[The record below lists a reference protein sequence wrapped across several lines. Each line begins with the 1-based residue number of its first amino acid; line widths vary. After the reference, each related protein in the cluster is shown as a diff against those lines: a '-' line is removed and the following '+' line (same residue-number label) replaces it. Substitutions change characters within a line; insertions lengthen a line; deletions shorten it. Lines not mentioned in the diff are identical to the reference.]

1 MTARPPPRRLKAKA
15 GIAMPMVLLLTTVLG
30 FTMLAVITSLIGL
43 KRETAGARDS
53 AEFER
58 AALTGEA
65 RFMFLALTEP
75 MGPDGLYV
83 DGVRNE
89 GRGAFPGFVI
99 PQLST
104 VGSVLSMDGRL
115 FRWKEDRNN
124 ARDYRIGVQDEA
136 GLINLYQADVD
147 MLTRLFQ
154 LAGMGDTD
162 ATNLANEF
170 IAYNT
175 PQATHQ
181 PMRRP
186 SQIYRLEDA
195 PTLIPDKIWRKLSD
209 LVAAYPDST
218 AANINTAP
226 ADALKVWFNL
236 DDATA
241 AGIVSGRVNTSGL
254 GMNTVY
260 TSTNQ
265 IGVAAA
271 GTQTYLFSGGR
282 LRFKFSD
289 PLTGDT
295 YQSSLVLTPADT
307 ERPVWV
313 ENARIHHV
321 SPQPDPDSNALQ
333 DFPDIP
339 SSTAAS

>member
-1 MTARPPPRRLKAKA
+1 MTRRRPSSRLKAKA
-15 GIAMPMVLLLTTVLG
+15 GIAMPMVLLLTTLLG

-43 KRETAGARDS
+43 KRETAMTRNT

-65 RFMFLALTEP
+65 RFMFLSLTEP

-83 DGVRNE
+83 GGVRNE
-89 GRGAFPGFVI
+89 GLGPAPPYII
-99 PQLST
+99 PQLPAT
-104 VGSVLSMDGRL
+104 GSVLSTDARL
-115 FRWKEDRNN
+115 FRWKEDPTDT
-124 ARDYRIGVQDEA
+124 RDFRIGVQDEA
-136 GLINLYQADVD
+136 GLVNLYQANVD

-162 ATNLANEF
+162 SANLANEF
-170 IAYNT
+170 TTYNAV
-175 PQATHQ
+175 PSAHQ
-181 PMRRP
+181 PMHRP

-209 LVAAYPDST
+209 LVTAYPDSR

-236 DDATA
+236 DDDTA
-241 AGIVSGRVNTSGL
+241 ASIVAGRVNTSGP

-260 TSTNQ
+260 ISTSQ
-265 IGVAAA
+265 IGVAAI
-271 GTQTYLFSGGR
+271 GPQTYLFSGGR

-289 PLTGDT
+289 PRTGDT
-295 YQSSLVLTPADT
+295 YQSSLVLTPGDT

-313 ENARIHHV
+313 ENARIRHL
-321 SPQPDPDSNALQ
+321 SPQPDPDPNALQ

-339 SSTAAS
+339 SDTTPS

>member
-1 MTARPPPRRLKAKA
+1 MIRRRPPHRLKAKA

-30 FTMLAVITSLIGL
+30 FTMLAVITSLVGL
-43 KRETAGARDS
+43 KRETRTTRDT

-104 VGSVLSMDGRL
+104 VGSVLSTDGRL
-115 FRWKEDRNN
+115 FRWKEDSTDTREF
-124 ARDYRIGVQDEA
+124 RIGVQDEA

-170 IAYNT
+170 ITYNAV
-175 PQATHQ
+175 PSAHL
-181 PMRRP
+181 PMHRP

-209 LVAAYPDST
+209 LVTAYPDSS

-226 ADALKVWFNL
+226 ADVLKVWFNL
-236 DDATA
+236 DDDTA

-254 GMNTVY
+254 GMNTLY

-265 IGVAAA
+265 IGVVAT
-271 GTQTYLFSGGR
+271 GPQTYLFSGGR

-295 YQSSLVLTPADT
+295 YQSSLVLTPADA

-313 ENARIHHV
+313 ENARLHHLT
-321 SPQPDPDSNALQ
+321 PKPDPDSNDLQ

-339 SSTAAS
+339 SNTAAS